1 MSPCWENNILHYL
14 HMHASVHDYSEQ
26 CVKERLNTYIVQCS
40 LDQSLFPIE
49 MYWKYGNCLK
59 NCFWLFLC
67 YTGESSF
74 QLIQW
79 ILYSRPHSDL
89 SGGYLLCPVYLNSKS
104 RLTEQTLANIGIRR
118 FVTRCIAY
126 CSIATL
132 LSHWGLLTD
141 MYHHWFEE
149 KLLSP
154 FGLLRNV
161 SAFNFRKWMP

>member
-1 MSPCWENNILHYL
+1 
-14 HMHASVHDYSEQ
+14 MHASVHDYSEQ
-26 CVKERLNTYIVQCS
+26 YVKERLNTYIVQWW
-40 LDQSLFPIE
+40 LDQSLFPME
-49 MYWKYGNCLK
+49 MYWKYGNCLNGKCSYMMK
-59 NCFWLFLC
+59 NCFWFFLC
-67 YTGESSF
+67 CAWESSF

-79 ILYSRPHSDL
+79 ILYNRPHPDL
-89 SGGYLLCPVYLNSKS
+89 SGGYLLSPVYLNSKS

-118 FVTRCIAY
+118 FVTHCIAY

-149 KLLSP
+149 NFLSP

-161 SAFNFRKWMP
+161 SALNFRKWMP